1 MANML
6 TFKACLLSSV
16 ILIASQCWY
25 LGKKKQTNKPKTFI
39 QYSFPPLSLIGV
51 SINKLDKDYYLIF
64 IDVESSVQTWV
75 MNCSKANTR
84 EQAGP
89 PALTLL
95 GRRN

>member
-1 MANML
+1 ML
-6 TFKACLLSSV
+6 VS
-16 ILIASQCWY
+16 
-25 LGKKKQTNKPKTFI
+25 GKKKKTNKPKTFI